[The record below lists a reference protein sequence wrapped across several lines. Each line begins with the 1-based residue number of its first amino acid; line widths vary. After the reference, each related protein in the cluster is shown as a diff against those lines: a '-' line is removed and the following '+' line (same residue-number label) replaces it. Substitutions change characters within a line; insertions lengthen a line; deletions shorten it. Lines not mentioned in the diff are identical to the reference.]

1 MLRKIYMGRWEC
13 VVLIVLLKLSFFL
26 AVNQNFQR
34 KSSAL
39 NTDSH
44 FCNYPLLR
52 LETCVF
58 HEHLMVLLLR
68 IAFFALIITAPE
80 TE

>member
-1 MLRKIYMGRWEC
+1 MGVCCTYHFVE
-13 VVLIVLLKLSFFL
+13 IVIFL
-26 AVNQNFQR
+26 AVNQNFER

-58 HEHLMVLLLR
+58 HEHLMVLLLLLR

-80 TE
+80 TEQSNNF